1 MRKLIFSI
9 VLLTNSIFALVA
21 QKNVEAE
28 QLIDRF
34 IASVSTQAI
43 RTNFTLEVFEKNA
56 VHSQQFSGSFTMQ
69 ANRFNLET
77 EEMKVWF
84 NGKTQW
90 VYYSQSDEVTITE
103 PTAEELSTTNPVAIL
118 SDLKRTSKI
127 SFGKQKNAQQHI
139 VLLAPKNAQASF
151 SMAEVYFHKS
161 TGNLA
166 AMTLRF
172 PDGSSQ
178 SLKLNNYQSNTT
190 VPLSVFNFDKKKFP
204 EAIVVDMR

>member
-21 QKNVEAE
+21 QNNVEAE

-56 VHSQQFSGSFTMQ
+56 VHSQQFSGSFVLQ
-69 ANRFNLET
+69 AKRFYLET

-90 VYYSQSDEVTITE
+90 VYYNQSDEVTITE

-118 SDLKRTSKI
+118 SDLKRGSKI
-127 SFGKQKNAQQHI
+127 SLAKQKNVQQQI
-139 VLLAPKNAQASF
+139 VVLTPKDPKASF
-151 SMAEVYFHKS
+151 SKAEVHFHKA
-161 TGNLA
+161 TGQLA

-178 SLKLNNYQSNTT
+178 SLKLNNYQTNVNVAST
-190 VPLSVFNFDKKKFP
+190 VFSFDKKNFP